1 MIRFQCTCGKQ
12 LKVEDTLAGRAAR
25 CPHCGTQVQVPQA
38 EPEPLSGPVALQ
50 AAMRGSQGDAASE
63 EVPTVEMVGG
73 PSGARR
79 PPSPPPRPSPQ
90 TAQAAQAIKGL
101 DALAKAA
108 GPAPTPPARP
118 PRRAAKP
125 KGRGRKTPN
134 IPDRAAIPNGRLPP
148 VAGNI
153 RKAAIIG
160 AVAAVVLIIM
170 AVIAASF
177 IGRGDVE
184 PGEKPSAETPS
195 AETPSAETAAEQP
208 ERRRFK
214 LRQPGELF
222 GDVNH
227 ADEEND
233 EAEKGKNQQH

>member
-1 MIRFQCTCGKQ
+1 MIRFQCTGGKQ
-12 LKVEDTLAGRAAR
+12 LTVEDTFAGRAAR

-38 EPEPLSGPVALQ
+38 EPGPPSGPVALQ
-50 AAMRGSQGDAASE
+50 AAIRGSQGDTASE
-63 EVPTVEMVGG
+63 EIPTVEVVGG

-79 PPSPPPRPSPQ
+79 PPSPQ

-148 VAGNI
+148 VAGNT

-177 IGRGDVE
+177 IGGGNVE
-184 PGEKPSAETPS
+184 PDEKPSAETPS

-214 LRQPGELF
+214 LHQPGELF

>member
-12 LKVEDTLAGRAAR
+12 LKVEDAFAGRAAR

-38 EPEPLSGPVALQ
+38 KPGPLSGPAALQ
-50 AAMRGSQGDAASE
+50 ALMRGIQGDAASE
-63 EVPTVEMVGG
+63 EVPTAEMAGG

-79 PPSPPPRPSPQ
+79 PPSPQ

-118 PRRAAKP
+118 PHRAAKP

-148 VAGNI
+148 VAGNT
-153 RKAAIIG
+153 RKAATIG

-170 AVIAASF
+170 AAIAASF
-177 IGRGDVE
+177 IGGGNVE
-184 PGEKPSAETPS
+184 PGEKAS

-214 LRQPGELF
+214 LHQPGELF
-222 GDVNH
+222 GDVNY

>member
-12 LKVEDTLAGRAAR
+12 LKVEDSVAGRAAR
-25 CPHCGTQVQVPQA
+25 CPHCGTHVRVPQA
-38 EPEPLSGPVALQ
+38 EPEPLSGPAALQ
-50 AAMRGSQGDAASE
+50 AAIRGSQGDAASE
-63 EVPTVEMVGG
+63 EIPTAKVVGG
-73 PSGARR
+73 PPAARR
-79 PPSPPPRPSPQ
+79 AASPPSPQ
-90 TAQAAQAIKGL
+90 TAQAAQAIQGL
-101 DALAKAA
+101 DALARAA
-108 GPAPTPPARP
+108 GAAPTPPAKP

-148 VAGNI
+148 VAGNS

-177 IGRGDVE
+177 IGGGAVE

-195 AETPSAETAAEQP
+195 AETAAEQP
-208 ERRRFK
+208 GRRRFK
-214 LRQPGELF
+214 PRQPGALF
-222 GDVNH
+222 GDVNY
-227 ADEEND
+227 ADEETD

>member
-1 MIRFQCTCGKQ
+1 MIRFPCTCGKQ
-12 LKVEDTLAGRAAR
+12 LKVEDAFAGRAAR

-38 EPEPLSGPVALQ
+38 EPGPLSGLVALQ
-50 AAMRGSQGDAASE
+50 AAMRGIQGEATSEKIPTAEAA
-63 EVPTVEMVGG
+63 GG

-79 PPSPPPRPSPQ
+79 PPSPQ

-101 DALAKAA
+101 DALARAA

-118 PRRAAKP
+118 PRREAKP

-134 IPDRAAIPNGRLPP
+134 IPDRAAVPNGCVPP
-148 VAGNI
+148 VAGNT

-160 AVAAVVLIIM
+160 AVAAAVLIIM

-177 IGRGDVE
+177 IGGGDVE

-195 AETPSAETAAEQP
+195 ASTPAAEQP

-214 LRQPGELF
+214 LHQPGELF
-222 GDVNH
+222 GGFNYE
-227 ADEEND
+227 DEETD